1 MFELT
6 NEQRRCFG
14 LQPVQSH
21 WVRIEPKPSPYHQ
34 HTTIAYLDGT
44 AVRKFIQTGSH
55 IYTEYELDEQLSE
68 DLRYILSKTA
78 TAKPILLSAATLEKR
93 TPLGMGLSYTRNNRG
108 YTDIMLFGH
117 VSQQVYYSNAYE
129 PMYTYGKDDFK
140 QWVAQWCADTAPDD
154 LAAIAQFAAQ
164 PRKHVKFREGDVFRF
179 KINRRLYGYGR
190 ILVDYGLMR
199 KKKIPFWDIL
209 AGKPLAC
216 SVYHITT
223 ERTDVS
229 LAELEKLDSL
239 PSVHIMDN
247 HLYYG
252 DYEIIGN
259 IPIGESEDYPIM
271 YGDSISALYR
281 AVHLQCGK
289 LFIRDDNGS
298 ALFPHMKNGLIG
310 FDLRFDLAIL
320 QACIGAGS
328 NEPYWAQNKW
338 DINQDLRN
346 PKNRTMLE
354 QVCGQFGLSPAQL
367 LKRGDVHENF

>member
-1 MFELT
+1 MFELS

-14 LQPVQSH
+14 LLPVQSH
-21 WVRIEPKPSPYHQ
+21 WTRIEPKPSPYHQ
-34 HTTIAYLDGT
+34 HTTIAYLEGT
-44 AVRKFIQTGSH
+44 AVRKFIQTGNNL
-55 IYTEYELDEQLSE
+55 YAEYELDEQLTE
-68 DLRYILSKTA
+68 DLCCILPKTA
-78 TAKPILLSAATLEKR
+78 KAKPTLLSAATLEKR

-108 YTDIMLFGH
+108 YTDIMLFSH
-117 VSQQVYYSNAYE
+117 ISQRVYYSNSYE
-129 PMYTYGKDDFK
+129 PMRTYGRDDFK
-140 QWVAQWCADTAPDD
+140 QWVEQWCADTTQAD
-154 LAAIAQFAAQ
+154 LSDISQFAAL

-190 ILVDYGLMR
+190 ILVDYALMR

-216 SVYHITT
+216 SVYHIVT

-229 LAELEKLDSL
+229 LAELEKLGSL

-271 YGDSISALYR
+271 YGDSMSALYR

-289 LFIRDDNGS
+289 LFIRDDHGR

-310 FDLRFDLAIL
+310 FDLRFDLPVL
-320 QACIGAGS
+320 MECIGAGS
-328 NEPYWAQNKW
+328 NEPYWAQSKW
-338 DINQDLRN
+338 DIDQDLRN
-346 PKNRTMLE
+346 PKNRTLLE

-367 LKRGDVHENF
+367 ITTR